1 MSDTSREKAKSYLE
15 KSIATLEKI
24 LGVDAMSL
32 EEIPVDPS
40 SAIYDS
46 YFCLLHE
53 VSAYKKLLSY
63 DK

>member
-1 MSDTSREKAKSYLE
+1 MSDISRERAKSYLE

-32 EEIPVDPS
+32 EAIPVDPS
-40 SAIYDS
+40 SAVYDS

-53 VSAYKKLLSY
+53 VDAYKKLLSY

>member
-1 MSDTSREKAKSYLE
+1 MSDFAKEQAKLYLE

-32 EEIPVDPS
+32 EAIPVDPS
-40 SAIYDS
+40 SAVYDS

-53 VSAYKKLLSY
+53 VDAYKKLLSH

>member
-32 EEIPVDPS
+32 EEIPVDSS

>member
-1 MSDTSREKAKSYLE
+1 MNDTSREKAKSYLE

-40 SAIYDS
+40 SAVYDS

-53 VSAYKKLLSY
+53 VSAYRKLLSY